1 MSLSSFSFT
10 LDVGYNTISHF
21 QKKEK
26 EIQELKEKLK
36 VATESETK
44 EKLKLKA
51 VQDALDK
58 LAEEEEERNAQKA
71 KAAAQ
76 ESKKPTDSKK
86 H

>member
-1 MSLSSFSFT
+1 M
-10 LDVGYNTISHF
+10 DVGYNTISNF
-21 QKKEK
+21 QEKEK

-71 KAAAQ
+71 KTAAQ